1 MSGRI
6 LHCKPSIAGAN
17 YFYMKRLRVLVAPL
31 ACAPAACEHA
41 PREPV
46 VAATP
51 REEHAR
57 IRGVHRRD
65 ASAARPAFYSKSLAC
80 RGVPVRAH
88 RDVRDEALVVACE
101 RLQRLLRHARP
112 EVARNL
118 AAARVEVHVIG
129 ERQVL
134 SDLPEHRHMRGVRG
148 GYGRADAARPTV
160 DVYRG
165 MLHGVS
171 VACGEENLLRQG
183 PGHAPTHNAKELCV
197 HEMAHAVMNFGLDA
211 DARARIEAQ
220 WRAATREPPPAAE
233 RADGDVASAEE
244 DASAPRAPARPRP
257 LWRRADG
264 SKAYAATNSSEYFAE
279 LTMWYFGGHGEF
291 VNTREIAARARAVAA
306 RGDDLAAEDDEAAPT
321 PTPPPGPGGLLE
333 YDEGGFRLLASIY
346 GGTGPPVA
354 ARAAHAARLRPL
366 QLAAER
372 GGGGGEERRA
382 FFSAADAAAAAATVA
397 RERFAGGA
405 LRSTNGPPANKR
417 VSVEFRF
424 GGALADA
431 PAIDG
436 RARDAEG
443 AAGEED
449 EEEDEEYEVSW
460 VDYDGRK
467 RWGFRLSAALPVFT
481 QQTYAGHVWL
491 VERLGRDE
499 DARAPRGDARAAA
512 AAPSPPREIVQAFV
526 VGESDAFAL
535 VGSVADAIDVDAAA
549 ADLSGEGERGVS

>member
-17 YFYMKRLRVLVAPL
+17 YFYMKRLRVVVAPL

-148 GYGRADAARPTV
+148 GYGRADAKRPTV

-220 WRAATREPPPAAE
+220 WRAATREPSPLAAAG
-233 RADGDVASAEE
+233 RADGADAAAAEVARARKDDRA
-244 DASAPRAPARPRP
+244 DAAASEVARARNDARAARPRP
-257 LWRRADG
+257 LWQRADG
-264 SKAYAATNSSEYFAE
+264 SKAYAATNASEYFAE
-279 LTMWYFGGHGEF
+279 LSMWYRGGRAP
-291 VNTREIAARARAVAA
+291 TRSARARGGTRADTPNA
-306 RGDDLAAEDDEAAPT
+306 RRNARRIAPRRGERAAE
-321 PTPPPGPGGLLE
+321 
-333 YDEGGFRLLASIY
+333 
-346 GGTGPPVA
+346 
-354 ARAAHAARLRPL
+354 
-366 QLAAER
+366 
-372 GGGGGEERRA
+372 
-382 FFSAADAAAAAATVA
+382 
-397 RERFAGGA
+397 
-405 LRSTNGPPANKR
+405 
-417 VSVEFRF
+417 
-424 GGALADA
+424 
-431 PAIDG
+431 
-436 RARDAEG
+436 
-443 AAGEED
+443 
-449 EEEDEEYEVSW
+449 
-460 VDYDGRK
+460 
-467 RWGFRLSAALPVFT
+467 
-481 QQTYAGHVWL
+481 
-491 VERLGRDE
+491 
-499 DARAPRGDARAAA
+499 
-512 AAPSPPREIVQAFV
+512 
-526 VGESDAFAL
+526 
-535 VGSVADAIDVDAAA
+535 
-549 ADLSGEGERGVS
+549 